1 MSESGPQRPSIRI
14 SPLGVFRFEIFAIA
28 IREMTGVNVGM
39 MENGMCAGLGLA
51 EVWPLPVLVVALVK
65 QFTGETEGWSGGRHP
80 VCEIYENVPYN
91 RLFGGSS
98 DGWDIKEEVMLDQP
112 YGKRGVKECLQGGAE
127 QYLKNHTAALVRPDS
142 VEMIER

>member
-1 MSESGPQRPSIRI
+1 MSESGPRRPSIRI

-51 EVWPLPVLVVALVK
+51 EVWPLPVLVVALVE

-80 VCEIYENVPYN
+80 VREFHENVPYN
-91 RLFGGSS
+91 
-98 DGWDIKEEVMLDQP
+98 
-112 YGKRGVKECLQGGAE
+112 
-127 QYLKNHTAALVRPDS
+127 
-142 VEMIER
+142 